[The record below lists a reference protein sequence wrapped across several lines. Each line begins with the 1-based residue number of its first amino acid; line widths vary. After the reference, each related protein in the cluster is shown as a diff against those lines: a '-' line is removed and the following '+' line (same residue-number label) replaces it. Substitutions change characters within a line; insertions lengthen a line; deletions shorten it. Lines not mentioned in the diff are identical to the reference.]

1 MEEDLIIKLII
12 YLAPMYFANSS
23 AMLFGGKTPIDFGK
37 NFLDGKRLFGDGK
50 TFKGLFFG
58 TLIGTIISAIILTFL
73 PELTLLLTPNYL
85 LLGFLLSGG
94 ALIGDIAGSFF
105 KRRNE
110 IKQGG
115 EVLFLDQLDF
125 VIGGMII
132 GSLVYVPTFYEI
144 IYAIIITLIV
154 HRASNFVAY
163 KIKLKKVPW

>member
-1 MEEDLIIKLII
+1 MEEDLIIKLLI

-23 AMLFGGKTPIDFGK
+23 AMLFGGKTPLDFGK
-37 NFLDGKRLFGDGK
+37 KFIDGKRFFGDGK
-50 TFKGLFFG
+50 TFKGFFFG
-58 TLIGTIISAIILTFL
+58 TLAGTIVSATIFTLI
-73 PELTLLLTPNYL
+73 PETTLLLTPNYL
-85 LLGFLLSGG
+85 LLGFLLASG
-94 ALIGDIAGSFF
+94 ALIGDVAGSFF

-132 GSLVYVPTFYEI
+132 GSLVYIPTFYEVI
-144 IYAIIITLIV
+144 LVSIITLIV

-163 KIKLKKVPW
+163 KTKLKKVPW